1 MYSGTHFFNAAV
13 LDERYEYTQKPMTF
27 DWDKETNTIEFVK

>member
-1 MYSGTHFFNAAV
+1 
-13 LDERYEYTQKPMTF
+13 LDEQYEYTQKPMTF